1 MPFKVLPRKQFA
13 DRETELSFLRR
24 LAESGT
30 GPVCR
35 NVILDGPYGI
45 GKTEL
50 LKQLYA
56 ELFHQSKEVV
66 PFYYALQ
73 RATLEPAAFARD
85 FAGVFVRQYLAF
97 ARKDPSIVENAALPL
112 KAWWPLCARLGFHW
126 LVDLAEGIGALPA
139 DAGADERIRAAL
151 SVPAVAARQGSAPI
165 LVMLDDFQLVEGIGR
180 ARAGEDSA
188 LWTLFAPPLGAELTP
203 HILAVSPRGAL
214 ESVFGDSAFRG
225 MAERFTLMPL
235 PEDRAFALF
244 QDLCTWLDLQ
254 PAGEIVE
261 LMGQLG
267 GNPRYIRQM
276 ATGLWRMKK
285 QAVRTQDFWE
295 CYAYEVS
302 EGQIAFYWSALLNS
316 MRDDPELWRLTLEI
330 LYQGL
335 EHQAAYWDLDRLAL
349 GFGRPPQEI
358 RNLLRRLGSLGVIQR
373 EAGFTPLADPVF
385 KDFVRARYMQDIEG
399 RDLDHIRTAL
409 LGEHHGDPGRSAFE
423 MTIPME
429 TDAEL
434 VAARAIEQLC
444 RNIRLEPDVV
454 SQIQLALIE
463 ACLNAK
469 EHSGSYEKK
478 MNLRFNIEPARVEIA
493 VESPGKPFSPGAG
506 GDPTVEEKIGSDHK
520 RGWGLKL
527 MRELMDEVRVE
538 TVGHRTRVIL
548 VKQIP
553 QE

>member
-1 MPFKVLPRKQFA
+1 MPFRGLSRKQFA
-13 DRETELSFLRR
+13 DRENELSILRR

-50 LKQLYA
+50 LKQLYG

-66 PFYYALQ
+66 PFYYAFQ

-85 FAGVFVRQYLAF
+85 FVSAFVRQYLGF
-97 ARKDPSIVENAALPL
+97 VRKDPGIVENAALPL

-126 LVDLAEGIGALPA
+126 LVDLAEAIASLPA
-139 DAGADERIRAAL
+139 DAGAHEWIRAAL
-151 SVPAVAARQGSAPI
+151 SVPAVSARQGSAPV
-165 LVMLDDFQLVEGIGR
+165 LVLLDDFQLVEDLGR
-180 ARAGEDSA
+180 GPGAEGRP
-188 LWTLFAPPLGAELTP
+188 LWTLFAPPLGADMTP
-203 HILAVSPRGAL
+203 HVLAVSPQGAL
-214 ESVFGDSAFRG
+214 EAVFGDSAFRG
-225 MAERFTLMPL
+225 TAERFTLLPL
-235 PEDRAFALF
+235 PEDRAFAFF
-244 QDLCTWLDLQ
+244 QDLCSRLDLQ
-254 PAGEIVE
+254 VAEEIVGV
-261 LMGQLG
+261 MGHLG

-276 ATGLWRMKK
+276 ATGLWRMQKHE
-285 QAVRTQDFWE
+285 VRRQDFWE
-295 CYAYEVS
+295 CYAYEVA
-302 EGQIAFYWSALLNS
+302 EGQVAFYWSALLGG
-316 MRDDPELWRLTLEI
+316 MRDDPQLWRLTLEI
-330 LYQGL
+330 LHQGL
-335 EHQAAYWDLDRLAL
+335 EHPAAHRDLDRLAL
-349 GFGRPPQEI
+349 GFDRPLPEI
-358 RNLLRRLGSLGVIQR
+358 RNLLRTLGALGVIQR
-373 EAGFTPLADPVF
+373 GAGFAPLADPVF
-385 KDFVRARYMQDIEG
+385 QDFVRARYMQDIEG
-399 RDLDHIRTAL
+399 RDPDQIRSTL
-409 LGEHHGDPGRSAFE
+409 QWEHRLEAAQTGFE
-423 MTIPME
+423 MTIPMD

-444 RNIRLEPDVV
+444 RNIRLETDVV

-478 MNLRFNIEPARVEIA
+478 MNLRCNIEPARVEIA
-493 VESPGKPFSPGAG
+493 VESPGKPFSAGAG
-506 GDPTVEEKIGSDHK
+506 GDPTVEEKLGSDHK

-548 VKQIP
+548 VKQLP